1 MFSNF
6 DRYIHFFHYAQFSL
20 FSDGSSPHYNSLL
33 TDIVYIY
40 IHTHISTPYLSF
52 SSNILISNI
61 LGHIFWFDPIHQNP
75 PSYLL
80 INDGFSCYDEVRRRT
95 QALSDQ
101 RLIFHQMLTEEQID

>member
-1 MFSNF
+1 MLSFHCSLMVPHLII
-6 DRYIHFFHYAQFSL
+6 IHF
-20 FSDGSSPHYNSLL
+20 LL
-33 TDIVYIY
+33 TLCIY
-40 IHTHISTPYLSF
+40 IHTHISTPYVSF